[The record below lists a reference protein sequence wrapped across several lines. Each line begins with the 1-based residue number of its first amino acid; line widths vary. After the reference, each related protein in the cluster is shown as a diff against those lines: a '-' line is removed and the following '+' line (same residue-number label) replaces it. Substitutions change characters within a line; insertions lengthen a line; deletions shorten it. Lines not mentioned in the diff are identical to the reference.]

1 MSGPDRVVP
10 ELTGDQPSSVGSQAE
25 LKFIDFRNNLVNM
38 KGGFITETPILCD
51 AVETGETVDATKH
64 IAVHIF
70 NVRDG

>member
-1 MSGPDRVVP
+1 MRRPDRVVP
-10 ELTGDQPSSVGSQAE
+10 ELTLDQPSSVRPQAK

-38 KGGFITETPILCD
+38 EGGFITETPILCD
-51 AVETGETVDATKH
+51 SVEAGESLDASNH